1 MASSPTLSRAGA
13 EKAERKEAKVEDKKR
28 EEEEECVCGEKRGWR
43 LAVGLGLG

>member
-28 EEEEECVCGEKRGWR
+28 RRRRLVCVERSEVGGWR
-43 LAVGLGLG
+43 LA